1 MEADHEQEPKEQPVA
16 IAGAKGPAQ
25 TGNANPSAHS
35 QGKKPGPIPW
45 PKDAAQ
51 EPARAG
57 EKNRPAPKTEAELQP
72 ATTPPADQEETELVQ
87 RLLAAKHHV
96 EHIELDAPSLE
107 LRP

>member
-1 MEADHEQEPKEQPVA
+1 MTTAPT
-16 IAGAKGPAQ
+16 KGPAA
-25 TGNANPSAHS
+25 TGNANQSAHS
-35 QGKKPGPIPW
+35 QEKKPGPIPW
-45 PKDAAQ
+45 PTKDAAQ

-57 EKNRPAPKTEAELQP
+57 EKNRPAPKSEAELQP
-72 ATTPPADQEETELVQ
+72 ATTTPTEQEETELVQ